1 MEAFKSEVLN
11 TLYTQQQSTAHI
23 LRERMSKI
31 TAGAVSTL
39 VVIDGW
45 LIASSEKL
53 ETPQVL
59 MLILS
64 IIIIT
69 GVAVYGV
76 RARYQEF
83 CAVARLIVRIE
94 TAMKIYEHGAFIEN
108 EPLYPEVHNDLGTK
122 DYEHGMNIFLSQAYI
137 LLVFGLL
144 SVLLGAIGL
153 MR

>member
-1 MEAFKSEVLN
+1 
-11 TLYTQQQSTAHI
+11 
-23 LRERMSKI
+23 MSKI

-45 LIASSEKL
+45 LIASGEKL
-53 ETPQVL
+53 ENPQVL

-76 RARYQEF
+76 RARYHEF
-83 CAVARLIVRIE
+83 CAVAKLIVRIE
-94 TAMKIYEHGAFIEN
+94 TAMKIYEPGAFIEN
-108 EPLYPEVHNDLGTK
+108 EPLYPAVHKNLGSK
-122 DYEHGMNIFLSQAYI
+122 DYKHGNNIFLSQAYI
-137 LLVFGLL
+137 LIVFGLL

-153 MR
+153 AR